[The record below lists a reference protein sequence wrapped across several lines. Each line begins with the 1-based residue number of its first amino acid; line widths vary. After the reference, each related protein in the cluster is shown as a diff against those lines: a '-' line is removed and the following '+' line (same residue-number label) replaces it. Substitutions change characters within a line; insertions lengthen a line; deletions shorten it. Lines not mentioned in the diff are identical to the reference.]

1 MFFCRISGLFSVC
14 DDMYCA
20 ICVVL
25 FNIYG
30 PAIGEDDEERVRFK
44 LLFYKILQVFMY
56 ILVSIVLISHGF
68 NGLVKDFY

>member
-1 MFFCRISGLFSVC
+1 
-14 DDMYCA
+14 MYCA

-44 LLFYKILQVFMY
+44 LLFYKILQVLMY